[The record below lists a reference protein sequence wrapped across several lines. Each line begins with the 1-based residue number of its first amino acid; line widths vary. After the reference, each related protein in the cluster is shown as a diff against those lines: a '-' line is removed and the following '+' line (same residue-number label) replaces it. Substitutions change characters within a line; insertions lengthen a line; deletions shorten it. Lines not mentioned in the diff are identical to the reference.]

1 MSSLALST
9 YAYESFTPWA
19 TLTEEEMFAVDG
31 GAWGAKQWTACGLI
45 VAGADCAIVS
55 IAIPPAA
62 AGGMTTAA
70 KCWATAG
77 VVLSASG
84 GIVAI

>member
-1 MSSLALST
+1 MGRHGYRA
-9 YAYESFTPWA
+9 
-19 TLTEEEMFAVDG
+19 
-31 GAWGAKQWTACGLI
+31 
-45 VAGADCAIVS
+45 ADH